1 MVRHAESLIAKII
14 KGKNILLS
22 IDNRPVVTLAM
33 AYGENGGNLYLQI
46 IIYTI
51 EKFIKYYYVELFDI
65 V

>member
-1 MVRHAESLIAKII
+1 
-14 KGKNILLS
+14 
-22 IDNRPVVTLAM
+22 M